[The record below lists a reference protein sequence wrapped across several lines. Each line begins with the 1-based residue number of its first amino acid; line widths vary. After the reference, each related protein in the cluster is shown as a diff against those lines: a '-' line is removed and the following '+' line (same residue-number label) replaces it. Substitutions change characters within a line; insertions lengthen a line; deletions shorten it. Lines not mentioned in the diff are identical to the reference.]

1 MWDGDRLKP
10 MDTIEDLDIEDMDSI
25 EVHFK

>member
-1 MWDGDRLKP
+1 MWDGERLKP
-10 MDTIEDLDIEDMDSI
+10 MDTIEDVEIEDMDAI